1 MVDGHDSL
9 KFTRERPET
18 ELHGRIAGLPVLA
31 TMVITGPREQY
42 LFGRGGIHWLGV
54 GPACAPGLHLMTF
67 GLTN

>member
-1 MVDGHDSL
+1 
-9 KFTRERPET
+9 
-18 ELHGRIAGLPVLA
+18 
-31 TMVITGPREQY
+31 MVITGPREQY